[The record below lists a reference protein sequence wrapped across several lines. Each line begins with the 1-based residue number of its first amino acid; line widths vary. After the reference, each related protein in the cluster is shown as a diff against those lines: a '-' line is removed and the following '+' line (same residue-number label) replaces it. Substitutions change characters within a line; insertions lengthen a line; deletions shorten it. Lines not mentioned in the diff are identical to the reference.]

1 MTGDRKSGT
10 TLLDQ
15 HMPKWHFREHHWV
28 AVDAPRDEVLRAAQ
42 EITWREAPVA
52 RFFLAFTRNK
62 LRPDGRVLDDFAM
75 GGDTVLALDEAE
87 LLYGGIGSPAGPV
100 TPDRPMSE
108 AFRDY
113 REPGCTKVGFNMRYA
128 DGVLS
133 TETRILATDEKTRRS
148 FGRYWVVIRIPSG
161 LIRIALL
168 AAVKRQVD
176 GGRGKSADRR
186 AQRRSAEHPGQA

>member
-1 MTGDRKSGT
+1 MTEDRKSEK

-28 AVDAPRDEVLRAAQ
+28 AVDAPCDEVLQAAQ
-42 EITWREAPVA
+42 EITWRQAPVA
-52 RFFLAFTRNK
+52 RFLLTFTRNK
-62 LRPDGRVLDDFAM
+62 LHPDGRVLDDFAM
-75 GGDTVLALDEAE
+75 GGDTVLALNETE
-87 LLYGGIGSPAGPV
+87 LLYGGIGSQAGPV

-108 AFRDY
+108 VFHDY

-148 FGRYWVVIRIPSG
+148 FGHYWAVIRIPSG

-176 GGRGKSADRR
+176 GGRGKSAGRR
-186 AQRRSAEHPGQA
+186 ARRPAERGDQA